1 MNAAPSM
8 VLLAQLT
15 QESAVCGLGVL
26 PSLLT
31 LANLKG
37 KRGRNI
43 GAWAWGL
50 LGRCRDVGQMSSEEV
65 GVLRELGK
73 QAVWLLRRI
82 SAGER
87 IGGDANGPLEED
99 PGEEEDDDDDEDEE
113 DGEGKEELM
122 EDGADSPDAVDVQ
135 DGYSPSIDPITTSA
149 LGQNGNNNNN
159 NSNNSKTHPPARS
172 DSATA
177 IAKAKQQILNS
188 LRTSTSTP
196 TAAPHPVSEPEPEAD
211 GDEGGNPTESSADD
225 DDKGA
230 MTTIHATLDTLVT
243 IIGEFYGQRDL
254 LDGRLL
260 WDEMQ

>member
-159 NSNNSKTHPPARS
+159 SNNSKTHPPARS